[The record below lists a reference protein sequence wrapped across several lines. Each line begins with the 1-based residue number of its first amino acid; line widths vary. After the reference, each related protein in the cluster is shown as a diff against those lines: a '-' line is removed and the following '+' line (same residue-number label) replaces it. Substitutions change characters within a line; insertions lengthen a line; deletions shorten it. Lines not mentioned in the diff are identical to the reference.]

1 MSLCVYHHGRPL
13 TKEQLAVYSGL
24 ITQELFQKM
33 SLGRQLSTLD
43 KALAEAGHPVTPL
56 KAGDEVRWNS
66 KGKADNGVIV
76 SVDERAQK
84 ARVRSYS
91 VHREVTV
98 PLSTIKVEGA

>member
-1 MSLCVYHHGRPL
+1 MSLAVYHHGRPL
-13 TKEQLAVYSGL
+13 TKDQMAVYSGL
-24 ITQELFQKM
+24 IVQEPFQKL
-33 SLGRQLSTLD
+33 SLGRQLAALD

-56 KAGDEVRWNS
+56 KAGDEVSWNS

-98 PLSTIKVEGA
+98 ALNTIKVEGA